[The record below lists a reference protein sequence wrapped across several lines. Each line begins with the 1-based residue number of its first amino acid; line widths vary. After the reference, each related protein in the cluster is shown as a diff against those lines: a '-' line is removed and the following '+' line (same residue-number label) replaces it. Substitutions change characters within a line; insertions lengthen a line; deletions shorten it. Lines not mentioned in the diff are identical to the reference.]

1 MPDFIPIIKIIHAM
15 IKQTRGEETIN
26 AYKKAASVVFANND
40 VVTVDASGFLVRA
53 TAATTKAKL
62 LGLIQR
68 DVLATDSDY
77 AQNSMVPVLEF
88 GDPEAEFTADVGT
101 GTATQAMVGSRYDLK
116 DHDEIDV
123 AASAIGCFQI
133 KKFISASKVVGKFI
147 VY

>member
-1 MPDFIPIIKIIHAM
+1 M

-26 AYKKAASVVFANND
+26 AYKKAASTTFAFND
-40 VVTVDASGFLVRA
+40 VVTVDASGYLVKA
-53 TAATTKAKL
+53 VAATTKAKT

-68 DVLATDSDY
+68 DVLATDADY

-116 DHDEIDV
+116 NASEIDV
-123 AASAIGCFQI
+123 TATSVGVFQI
-133 KKFISASKVVGKFI
+133 KKFISATKVVGKFI